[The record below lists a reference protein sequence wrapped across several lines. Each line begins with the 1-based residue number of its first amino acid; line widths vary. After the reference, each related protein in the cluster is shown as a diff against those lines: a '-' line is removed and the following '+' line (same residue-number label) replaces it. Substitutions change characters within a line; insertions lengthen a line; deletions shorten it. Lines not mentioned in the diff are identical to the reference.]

1 MKRAFALTALVFLL
15 VPAAAFSQPRIDIDG
30 PAAFDRQPFTF
41 NGETWRDQEAFI
53 NSGKRCGTVHPD
65 EDTIMMLEAMA
76 EKRGA
81 LTPNV
86 TGGAI
91 DVYFHVITSTSGAG
105 ALSSAMIGAQ
115 INVLNG
121 AFGPW
126 GWTFNLVGTDV
137 TANDSWFAAGPGTSA
152 EAAMKAALRQ
162 GGAGDLN
169 FYSSNPGGGLL
180 GWATFPWSYASDP
193 FDDGVVVLYSS
204 LPGGSAVPY
213 NLGDTG
219 THEVGHW
226 MGLYHTFQGGC
237 NKKRGDYVDDTP
249 SERSAAFGCPVGRD
263 TCRGGGLDPIEN
275 FMDYTDDACMDRF
288 TSNQDSRMDTAF
300 TSYRM

>member
-1 MKRAFALTALVFLL
+1 MKRAFVLVGLVFLL
-15 VPAAAFSQPRIDIDG
+15 VPAAFAQPRLDIDG

-41 NGETWRDQEAFI
+41 NGETWRDQAAFI

-65 EDTIMMLEAMA
+65 EDTIRMLEELV
-76 EKRGA
+76 EKRSA
-81 LTPNV
+81 IAPNV
-86 TGGAI
+86 TGGVI
-91 DVYFHVITSTSGAG
+91 NVYFHVITSTSGQG
-105 ALSSAMIGAQ
+105 SLSSGDIGAQ
-115 INVLNG
+115 MNVLND

-126 GWTFNLVGTDV
+126 GWTFNLVSVDT
-137 TANDSWFAAGPGTSA
+137 TANNTWFTAGYGTTA
-152 EAAMKAALRQ
+152 EAQMKAALRQ

-169 FYSSNPGGGLL
+169 FYTTNPGGGLL

-193 FDDGVVVLYSS
+193 SDDGVVVLYSS
-204 LPGGSAVPY
+204 LPGGSAAPY

-237 NKKRGDYVDDTP
+237 NRKRGDYVDDTP
-249 SERSAAFGCPVGRD
+249 SERSAAYGCPTGRD

-288 TSNQDSRMDTAF
+288 TAGQDARMDTAF